1 MFYAGDSL
9 WDTERTARPR
19 RLSWGPKTKINLHQ
33 TSALC
38 ALYGIGVATDHH
50 GWRQTLTRKFSTNCA
65 MFGFVQLA
73 TSILLA
79 LLPNCKM
86 NSCDAPIVLAS
97 AQSHESGRVFPQA
110 VLTGLTG
117 FLISRELTSC
127 AFTRLDKS
135 QGGMLN
141 GFLGARR

>member
-1 MFYAGDSL
+1 
-9 WDTERTARPR
+9 
-19 RLSWGPKTKINLHQ
+19 
-33 TSALC
+33 
-38 ALYGIGVATDHH
+38 
-50 GWRQTLTRKFSTNCA
+50 
-65 MFGFVQLA
+65 MFGFVQLS

-97 AQSHESGRVFPQA
+97 GQSHESGRVFPQA

-141 GFLGARR
+141 GIFRRQEVTTVVTSAPKAAHFRRSRNQETA